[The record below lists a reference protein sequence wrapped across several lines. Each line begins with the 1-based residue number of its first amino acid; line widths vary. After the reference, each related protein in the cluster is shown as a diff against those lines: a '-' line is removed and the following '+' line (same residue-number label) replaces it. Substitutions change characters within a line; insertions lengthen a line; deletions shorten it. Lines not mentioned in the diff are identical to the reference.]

1 MIMWYNKKLS
11 GSQLVYFCFLV
22 MEWEEEEEEIEEMP
36 KTKKKM
42 NPAGNKIGCCSFLAY
57 YLIDLLMQYIE
68 L

>member
-1 MIMWYNKKLS
+1 MWYNKKLL

-22 MEWEEEEEEIEEMP
+22 MEWEEEEEEIEEMF
-36 KTKKKM
+36 KIKKKM
-42 NPAGNKIGCCSFLAY
+42 NFVGNKIGCCFFLVY